1 MTAVVIHQV
10 LKTQNEIQ
18 HLTTFSLVLQAA
30 IDDGD
35 TDFLKSI
42 HSDAIRITLIDKDGT
57 VLYDSDHDA
66 RLMENHISREE
77 ITAALNLPTRKPLP
91 FF

>member
-1 MTAVVIHQV
+1 MRKKIFRTFLGLSLLIFFIVSMTAVVIHQV

-66 RLMENHISREE
+66 M
-77 ITAALNLPTRKPLP
+77 PD
-91 FF
+91 